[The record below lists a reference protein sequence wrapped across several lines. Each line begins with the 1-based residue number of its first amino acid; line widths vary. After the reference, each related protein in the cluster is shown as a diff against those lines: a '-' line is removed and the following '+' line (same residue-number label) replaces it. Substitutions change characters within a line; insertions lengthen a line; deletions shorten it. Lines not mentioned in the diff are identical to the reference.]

1 MRTGGVTTVS
11 MLVVLIVGTVIG
23 ALVGLVL
30 GGSIRHGAILALIAG
45 LAGTIGGVIVRNAL
59 VYRQIGVGPND
70 EAIPVVVVVYGV
82 IAAIA
87 GSLGGLELALL
98 LHEPFPVWIGTL
110 AGLLSSILMG
120 LLMIAYHTP

>member
-1 MRTGGVTTVS
+1 MRTGGVTTIS

-23 ALVGLVL
+23 AFVGLVL
-30 GGSIRHGAILALIAG
+30 GGTISHRAVLALVAG
-45 LAGTIGGVIVRNAL
+45 LAGTIGAAIVRNAL

-70 EAIPVVVVVYGV
+70 EAIPAVVVIYAA

-87 GSLGGLELALL
+87 GSLGGLELARL
-98 LHEPFPVWIGTL
+98 LHEPSPVWIGTL
-110 AGLLSSILMG
+110 SGLLSSILMA